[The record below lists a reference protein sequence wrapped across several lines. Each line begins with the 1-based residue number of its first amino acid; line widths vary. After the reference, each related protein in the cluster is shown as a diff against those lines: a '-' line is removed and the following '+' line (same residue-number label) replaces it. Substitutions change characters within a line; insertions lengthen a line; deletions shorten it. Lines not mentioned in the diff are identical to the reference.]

1 MTREEK
7 ILMAIDKGY
16 TCNPETGEVFG
27 IKGGVLKNKLN
38 GYIHIGIRDDNK
50 KYYHLYAHQ
59 FIWYDVYKEIVDCID
74 HINTTRDD
82 NRIDNL
88 RSVTKHQ
95 NQFNRNAK
103 GYSWHK
109 LKNKWLSSIK
119 INGKNEHL
127 GYFLTEQEASQAY
140 QDAKKIYHII

>member
-27 IKGGVLKNKLN
+27 KKGEVLKNKLN

-59 FIWYDVYKEIVDCID
+59 FIWYDVYNEIVEQID
-74 HINTTRDD
+74 HINRFRDD
-82 NRIDNL
+82 NRIENL
-88 RSVTKHQ
+88 RSVTHQQ

-103 GYSWHK
+103 GCSWHK
-109 LKNKWLSSIK
+109 LRNKWISSIK
-119 INGKNEHL
+119 VNGITKHL
-127 GYFLTEQEASQAY
+127 GYFITEQEAHQAY
-140 QDAKKIYHII
+140 LNEKKILHI